1 MGIKTKLN
9 SSQVARIVDL
19 LSEGE
24 IEGFPSASGLT
35 VGTDA
40 YHLAS
45 LKDTFFNN
53 TPVLGASATVASSS
67 TKNDAGIVEQLNFD
81 IRDATFESRLGT
93 QTQSV
98 LENIGILNQST
109 TAVNAEILKNGDIG
123 TNTGSGG
130 FFDYLDGSPA
140 TGVTRQITDTDVT
153 SVRLTIGSPQMTV
166 SKDDGRLRGVRI
178 DYSIEIQYQGGGF
191 NVVNFGDHDEKN
203 NFLGNGRFTHI
214 GFSPDLYQRR
224 HLIVFDEAKIQA
236 GTAFP
241 VDIRITSLGKEFNSD
256 TLAQNDD
263 LIWYDFTARVGEKT
277 RYPNSAVVGF
287 KFNAE
292 QFPSIPQRSYKIR
305 GIKVRIPHNAT
316 VQSDGSLQ
324 YDSSTP
330 FNGTLKTTRE
340 WTNDPAFILYD
351 LLTNTRYGLGSQVLT
366 PEERAKDA
374 AGTFTGA
381 SDTASILDL

>member
-1 MGIKTKLN
+1 MSTKTKLN

-53 TPVLGASATVASSS
+53 TPVLGASATVTSSS

-123 TNTGSGG
+123 TNTDSGG
-130 FFDYLDGSPA
+130 FFDYLPGSPA

-178 DYSIEIQYQGGGF
+178 DYSIEIQYQGGGY
-191 NVVNFGDHDEKN
+191 NMVNFGDHDEKN
-203 NFLGNGRFTHI
+203 NFL
-214 GFSPDLYQRR
+214 
-224 HLIVFDEAKIQA
+224 EKW
-236 GTAFP
+236 AF
-241 VDIRITSLGKEFNSD
+241 
-256 TLAQNDD
+256 
-263 LIWYDFTARVGEKT
+263 
-277 RYPNSAVVGF
+277 YPYWF
-287 KFNAE
+287 
-292 QFPSIPQRSYKIR
+292 FP
-305 GIKVRIPHNAT
+305 
-316 VQSDGSLQ
+316 
-324 YDSSTP
+324 
-330 FNGTLKTTRE
+330 
-340 WTNDPAFILYD
+340 
-351 LLTNTRYGLGSQVLT
+351 
-366 PEERAKDA
+366 
-374 AGTFTGA
+374 
-381 SDTASILDL
+381 